1 MFTMLKITLRN
12 LFSKP
17 ATRAYPL
24 GPKVF
29 IPGTRGSLQIDQPQC
44 IYCGLCQRSCPTHA
58 LEVNRQEKSWKIE
71 RLRCII
77 CGACVPV
84 CPKKC
89 LRLECAY
96 IKPTRRRM
104 PKTEAAGNA

>member
-1 MFTMLKITLRN
+1 MLTMLKITLRN

-24 GPKVF
+24 GAPREA
-29 IPGTRGSLQIDQPQC
+29 INGSRGSLQIDQPQC
-44 IYCGLCQRSCPTHA
+44 IYCGLCQRACPTHA
-58 LEVNRQEKSWKIE
+58 LEVNRQEKSWKVE

-77 CGACVPV
+77 CGACVGV

-89 LRLECAY
+89 LRLDTAY
-96 IKPTRRRM
+96 TKPSLRRCM
-104 PKTEAAGNA
+104 NTI